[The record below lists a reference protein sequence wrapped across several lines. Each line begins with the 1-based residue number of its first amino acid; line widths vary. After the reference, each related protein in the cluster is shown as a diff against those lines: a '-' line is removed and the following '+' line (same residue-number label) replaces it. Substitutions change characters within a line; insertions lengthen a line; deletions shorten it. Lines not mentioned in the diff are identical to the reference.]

1 MAAAAATADEG
12 KVKKGPGLIIQLVVL
27 LVLTAAAMGAGWFFG
42 GMLGAS
48 APTEAEAAAAAA
60 AAAAHAKPDA
70 HGAPEGHDGAPEN
83 LRVYPLETI
92 TTNLADP
99 TEVWVRLELALVFTE
114 QPDPEL
120 AETVHQDILAYMRT
134 VKARQIERP
143 SGFQHLRSDLD
154 ERARVRSDGKVKQ
167 VLIRTML
174 FE

>member
-12 KVKKGPGLIIQLVVL
+12 KVKKGPGLVIQLVVL
-27 LVLTAAAMGAGWFFG
+27 LVLTGAAMGAGWFFG
-42 GMLGAS
+42 GMLGAT
-48 APTEAEAAAAAA
+48 APTEAEAQA
-60 AAAAHAKPDA
+60 AAAAHTAPDA
-70 HGAPEGHDGAPEN
+70 HGAPEGHDAPPEN

-99 TEVWVRLELALVFTE
+99 TDIWVRLELALVFTE

-134 VKARQIERP
+134 VKARQIDRP

-154 ERARVRSDGKVKQ
+154 ERARVRSDGKVRQ

>member
-1 MAAAAATADEG
+1 MAAAAAAPADEA
-12 KVKKGPGLIIQLVVL
+12 KPKKGPGLVIQLVVL
-27 LVLTAAAMGAGWFFG
+27 LVLTAATAGAGWFFG

-48 APTEAEAAAAAA
+48 VQPPPAEEAASAD
-60 AAAAHAKPDA
+60 HAPADA
-70 HGAPEGHDGAPEN
+70 HGAPEGGHGEGGGAPV
-83 LRVYPLETI
+83 RVYPLEPI

-99 TEVWVRLELALVFTE
+99 TEIWVRLELALVFADV
-114 QPDPEL
+114 PDPEL